1 MHYDVVEARVIGEL
15 SFRVKFKDGLSG
27 TVQFL
32 PSYLY
37 GVFEKLKNPEFF
49 NQLQVTNGFVSW
61 GADEIDLSPDS
72 MYEAISKRGE
82 WLLS

>member
-1 MHYDVVEARVIGEL
+1 MHYDVVEAQVIGEL
-15 SFRVKFKDGLSG
+15 FFSVKFKDGLSG

-37 GVFEKLKNPEFF
+37 GVFEKLKNPEFLI
-49 NQLQVTNGFVSW
+49 NYKWPMDLCRG
-61 GADEIDLSPDS
+61 GADEIDLAPDS
-72 MYEAISKRGE
+72 MYEAICQRGE

>member
-1 MHYDVVEARVIGEL
+1 MHYDVVEAQVIGEL
-15 SFRVKFKDGLSG
+15 SFSVKFKDGLSG
-27 TVQFL
+27 NVHFL

-61 GADEIDLSPDS
+61 G
-72 MYEAISKRGE
+72 GG
-82 WLLS
+82 